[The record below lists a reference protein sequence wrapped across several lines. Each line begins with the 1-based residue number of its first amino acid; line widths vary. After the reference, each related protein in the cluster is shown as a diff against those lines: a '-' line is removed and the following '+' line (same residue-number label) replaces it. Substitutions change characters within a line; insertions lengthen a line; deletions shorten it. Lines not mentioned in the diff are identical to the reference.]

1 MALGVMNTAMSSAC
15 ARLADADQVLHSIL
29 YFYILFHS
37 IMCLLFYFIL
47 SCPIC
52 TYPTPLNLSFLFS
65 TRYLFLFFQSFTLNL
80 FQVGGLFGVMEAVE
94 SSAGLVGPA
103 LGGILF
109 RVGPNVPLISVVAIY
124 SLVFI
129 AIFMY
134 YRDTIVKRPKKSSV
148 SVDYNIDTLIPSK
161 EVKVTVDR
169 NSKKVQ

>member
-1 MALGVMNTAMSSAC
+1 M
-15 ARLADADQVLHSIL
+15 
-29 YFYILFHS
+29 
-37 IMCLLFYFIL
+37 
-47 SCPIC
+47 
-52 TYPTPLNLSFLFS
+52 
-65 TRYLFLFFQSFTLNL
+65 
-80 FQVGGLFGVMEAVE
+80 MEAVE